1 MFAAVL
7 LASFIAAQPAA
18 AVDRRPPV
26 DQCARDRSFVAF
38 RDDLR
43 SAIRR
48 RDRRH
53 ILSILAPDVGVSLGG
68 ARGEADFISQWH
80 LDRPDSLL
88 WESLDAAL
96 ALGCARLDNGEL
108 VAPALVAQLDD
119 QEDSSSAVVAI
130 RTGAPV
136 RAQPDGA
143 SEAIATLAWDVLRLR
158 SIEVP
163 EGWYAVTLASG
174 RDGFVR
180 HADVRSPLDYRL
192 YFRKQGGRWRITA
205 FIAGD

>member
-1 MFAAVL
+1 MFAAVI
-7 LASFIAAQPAA
+7 LATALATQPAA
-18 AVDRRPPV
+18 VVDRRPPV

-38 RDDLR
+38 RNGLL

-53 ILSILAPDVGVSLGG
+53 ILSVLAPDVGVSLGG
-68 ARGEADFISQWH
+68 AHGEADFISQWH

-88 WESLDAAL
+88 WESLEAAL

-108 VAPALVAQLDD
+108 VAPALVAQLDN
-119 QEDSSSAVVAI
+119 QEDVSSAVVAI

-136 RAQPDGA
+136 LARPDEAG
-143 SEAIATLAWDVLRLR
+143 EAIATLAWDVLRLR
-158 SIEVP
+158 SVEVP

-180 HADVRSPLDYRL
+180 HADVRSPLDYRI